1 MENNEARYHKPKDE
15 HEKQHEDSHQVKI
28 QGYHSNL

>member
-15 HEKQHEDSHQVKI
+15 HEKEHEDSHQVKI
-28 QGYHSNL
+28 